1 MSSLTVAPEAG
12 GTTVFGKTV
21 STLQTDVNVGND
33 AITGTLLYVSDYTEF
48 NATPEKQAGNFLA
61 LNITNGTAGSTLK
74 TELIGGT
81 EGDVKLDGD
90 TKAVFRITN
99 KDKQKIKFTITK
111 DGDTASKIYSVSGL
125 VLTPRA

>member
-1 MSSLTVAPEAG
+1 M
-12 GTTVFGKTV
+12 
-21 STLQTDVNVGND
+21 QTDVNVGDD

-61 LNITNGTAGSTLK
+61 LHITNGTAGSTLK
-74 TELIGGT
+74 TELVGGT
-81 EGDVKLDGD
+81 EGDMKLDGN

-125 VLTPRA
+125 VLTPKA